1 MNNILLSIHTKYQGE
16 TMFCFVCVA
25 TVFGYIL
32 GVNRVIDAILLKHSD
47 ERRVNA
53 IKMLNK
59 YTQTNLGDLAEL
71 LVSNNIIISRNENDV
86 SSSDHQGHNS
96 DDHNSNDHNSDDHNS
111 DYHNSDDHNSDDHN
125 SDHHDHNS
133 DDHDHNSNDMN
144 GDTSKTSAVLN
155 STPEDDQ
162 EKQEKQ
168 EKRMQENAV
177 MSPSSISSVSSIS
190 TSEED
195 YELVRKNENGNH
207 SKNKNNAKYFEWLNI
222 F

>member
-1 MNNILLSIHTKYQGE
+1 MNILSTIHSKYQGE

-32 GVNRVIDAILLKHSD
+32 GVNRVIDAIISKHSD
-47 ERRVNA
+47 ETRV
-53 IKMLNK
+53 KVVKTLNK

-71 LVSNNIIISRNENDV
+71 LVSNNLILSRNNENDV
-86 SSSDHQGHNS
+86 SSSDQGDNNS
-96 DDHNSNDHNSDDHNS
+96 DS
-111 DYHNSDDHNSDDHN
+111 HN

-133 DDHDHNSNDMN
+133 DDMND
-144 GDTSKTSAVLN
+144 DTSKVSAILN
-155 STPEDDQ
+155 STPDD
-162 EKQEKQ
+162 KQEKQ
-168 EKRMQENAV
+168 MQENAV
-177 MSPSSISSVSSIS
+177 MSPSSISSVLSIS

>member
-1 MNNILLSIHTKYQGE
+1 MNILSTIHTKYQGE

-32 GVNRVIDAILLKHSD
+32 GVNRVIDAIISKHSD
-47 ERRVNA
+47 ERRAKVVNV
-53 IKMLNK
+53 IHK

-71 LVSNNIIISRNENDV
+71 LVSNNLILYSRNENDA
-86 SSSDHQGHNS
+86 SSSDQGHNS
-96 DDHNSNDHNSDDHNS
+96 D
-111 DYHNSDDHNSDDHN
+111 
-125 SDHHDHNS
+125 DHNS

-144 GDTSKTSAVLN
+144 DDTSKVSAMLN
-155 STPEDDQ
+155 STPKDDQ

-168 EKRMQENAV
+168 EKQMQENAV
-177 MSPSSISSVSSIS
+177 MSPSSISSVLSIS

>member
-1 MNNILLSIHTKYQGE
+1 MNILSTIHSKYQGE

-32 GVNRVIDAILLKHSD
+32 GVNRVIDAIISKHSD
-47 ERRVNA
+47 ERRSKVVN
-53 IKMLNK
+53 MFNK

-71 LVSNNIIISRNENDV
+71 LVSNNLILSRNNENDV
-86 SSSDHQGHNS
+86 SSSDQGDNNS
-96 DDHNSNDHNSDDHNS
+96 DS
-111 DYHNSDDHNSDDHN
+111 HN

-133 DDHDHNSNDMN
+133 DDMND
-144 GDTSKTSAVLN
+144 DTSKVSAILN
-155 STPEDDQ
+155 STPDD
-162 EKQEKQ
+162 KQEKQ
-168 EKRMQENAV
+168 MQENAV
-177 MSPSSISSVSSIS
+177 MSPSSISSVLSIS

-207 SKNKNNAKYFEWLNI
+207 SKNKNNIKYFEWLNI

>member
-1 MNNILLSIHTKYQGE
+1 MNILSTIHSKYQGE

-32 GVNRVIDAILLKHSD
+32 GVNRVIDAIISKHSD
-47 ERRVNA
+47 ETRVK
-53 IKMLNK
+53 IVKTLNK

-71 LVSNNIIISRNENDV
+71 LVSNNLILSRNNENDV
-86 SSSDHQGHNS
+86 SSSDQGDNNS
-96 DDHNSNDHNSDDHNS
+96 DS
-111 DYHNSDDHNSDDHN
+111 HN

-133 DDHDHNSNDMN
+133 DDMND
-144 GDTSKTSAVLN
+144 DTSKVSAILN
-155 STPEDDQ
+155 STPDD
-162 EKQEKQ
+162 KQEKQ
-168 EKRMQENAV
+168 MQENAV
-177 MSPSSISSVSSIS
+177 MSPSSISSVLSIS

-207 SKNKNNAKYFEWLNI
+207 SKNKSNIKYFEWLNI

>member
-1 MNNILLSIHTKYQGE
+1 MNILSTIHTKYQGE

-32 GVNRVIDAILLKHSD
+32 GVNRVIDAIISKHSD
-47 ERRVNA
+47 ERRCSKVVNM
-53 IKMLNK
+53 IHK

-71 LVSNNIIISRNENDV
+71 LASNNLILSSRNENDV
-86 SSSDHQGHNS
+86 ASSDQCDNNS
-96 DDHNSNDHNSDDHNS
+96 DS
-111 DYHNSDDHNSDDHN
+111 YN

-133 DDHDHNSNDMN
+133 DDMND
-144 GDTSKTSAVLN
+144 DTSKTSAILN

-168 EKRMQENAV
+168 EKQMQENAV

-195 YELVRKNENGNH
+195 YELVRKNENSNH
-207 SKNKNNAKYFEWLNI
+207 SKNKNNVKYFEWLNI

>member
-1 MNNILLSIHTKYQGE
+1 MNILSTIHSKYQGE

-32 GVNRVIDAILLKHSD
+32 GVNRVIDAIISKHSD
-47 ERRVNA
+47 ERRAKVVNVF
-53 IKMLNK
+53 NK

-71 LVSNNIIISRNENDV
+71 LVSNNLILSSRNENDAP
-86 SSSDHQGHNS
+86 SSDQCDNNS
-96 DDHNSNDHNSDDHNS
+96 DDHDHDSDDHDHNSDH
-111 DYHNSDDHNSDDHN
+111 HN

-133 DDHDHNSNDMN
+133 NDMN
-144 GDTSKTSAVLN
+144 DDTSKVSAILN
-155 STPEDDQ
+155 STPDDSQDKQ

-168 EKRMQENAV
+168 MQENAV
-177 MSPSSISSVSSIS
+177 MSPSSISSVLSIS

>member
-1 MNNILLSIHTKYQGE
+1 MNILSTIHSKYQGE

-32 GVNRVIDAILLKHSD
+32 GVNRVIDAIISKHSD
-47 ERRVNA
+47 ERRSKVVN
-53 IKMLNK
+53 MFNK

-71 LVSNNIIISRNENDV
+71 LVSNNLILSRYENDA
-86 SSSDHQGHNS
+86 SSSDQG
-96 DDHNSNDHNSDDHNS
+96 DHNSDH
-111 DYHNSDDHNSDDHN
+111 HDHN

-133 DDHDHNSNDMN
+133 DDMND
-144 GDTSKTSAVLN
+144 DTSKVTAMLN

-162 EKQEKQ
+162 EKQKKQ
-168 EKRMQENAV
+168 EKQENAV
-177 MSPSSISSVSSIS
+177 MSPSSISSVLSIS